1 VTCGSLASQNG
12 IYLGAVRSE
21 GFLPRLV
28 ALSSTGVT
36 RLTGE
41 RFLNEDSLESL
52 LEANPELIALD
63 EVDPS
68 AGLLTPIGRQV
79 PLAGQ
84 ALDLL
89 FVDPSCK
96 LTAVEAKLERNAEVR
111 RQVVAQ
117 VLEYGAYLSEWDVQT
132 LEAQAHRYFSGAGT
146 PAKYHGVSLDQ
157 VLSTAGE
164 EDVASDRTRMTSARE
179 ILAENLAGANMRLV
193 VAVDGV
199 VEPLR
204 KLVSFINT
212 ASSFELYLLEVQQY
226 AAPDGLRIASI
237 NLFGGSQ
244 KRPAQRSARGTWDE
258 ERFLEVLQTDATAQA
273 QEVARQLLV
282 FIQEES
288 DAVVWGTG
296 AVEGTAGFAIRTD
309 SLNFTLFWVTTK
321 GSVWMNGAAI
331 HQRVPAALRR
341 ALFEYLLS
349 LGVALRASV
358 LADGKWSAFDAAKL
372 QGAEATERFKGLI
385 INMKTALSEDEGPQ
399 PSSDGAGGSLGAPA
413 Y

>member
-1 VTCGSLASQNG
+1 M
-12 IYLGAVRSE
+12 
-21 GFLPRLV
+21 PRLV

-41 RFLNEDSLESL
+41 RFLNEESLESL
-52 LEANPELIALD
+52 LESNPELIALD

-89 FVDPSCK
+89 FIDPSCK

-117 VLEYGAYLSEWDVQT
+117 VLEYGTYLAEWDLQT
-132 LEAQAHRYFSGAGT
+132 LESQAERYFGGGAT
-146 PAKYHGVSLDQ
+146 PARYRGSSLDQ
-157 VLSTAGE
+157 LLSKAGE
-164 EDVASDRTRMTSARE
+164 DDSGDDPTTAVSTRELLAQNLDR
-179 ILAENLAGANMRLV
+179 ANMRLI

-204 KLVSFINT
+204 KLVSFINS

-237 NLFGGSQ
+237 NLFGGAQ
-244 KRPAQRSARGTWDE
+244 KRPGQRGARATWSE
-258 ERFLEVLQTDATAQA
+258 ERFLDVLGSEATAKA
-273 QEVARQLLV
+273 QEVARELLA
-282 FIQEES
+282 FIQEKA
-288 DAVVWGTG
+288 DGLVWGTG

-309 SLNFTLFWVTTK
+309 SLKFTLFWVTTK
-321 GSVWMNGAAI
+321 GSIWLNGSAI
-331 HQRVPAALRR
+331 QQRVPAPLRR
-341 ALFEYLLS
+341 ELYEHLVS
-349 LGVALRASV
+349 LGVALRESV
-358 LADGKWSAFDAAKL
+358 LADGRWPALDAAKL
-372 QGAEATERFKGLI
+372 QGVAIQHFKRLI
-385 INMKTALSEDEGPQ
+385 VNMKTSLSEGDGSQ
-399 PSSDGAGGSLGAPA
+399 PSSDGIGGSVGASVQ
-413 Y
+413 